1 MPLTLALL
9 STTVGVGGAL
19 YGSGEQAKSGDEAA
33 ALQALGIDLSTAA
46 ELEMFYT
53 SLEIAAPYRE
63 AGYEMLPEYEKAAF
77 STDMSPGF
85 DVAAKYG
92 ERAIKR
98 QAAAGGKLHST
109 ETGEKMTDLYQNLV
123 ADEYAKRYGYQ
134 TDLANIGAGHAAG
147 GMEAALGTGRD
158 LSNIYG
164 STYANLAQN
173 AMAQGAQRAGTA
185 QVISQGV
192 QSGINAYN
200 LYNMSR
206 N

>member
-1 MPLTLALL
+1 MPLTLALVG
-9 STTVGVGGAL
+9 TGVGVGASL
-19 YGSGEQAKSGDEAA
+19 YGAGEQAKAGDEAA

-46 ELEMFYT
+46 EREMFYK

-63 AGYEMLPEYEKAAF
+63 AGYEMLPEYERAAF

-98 QAAAGGKLHST
+98 AAAAGGKLHST
-109 ETGEKMTDLYQNLV
+109 ETGERMTDMYQNLV

-147 GMEAALGTGRD
+147 SMEAALGTGRD
-158 LSNIYG
+158 LSSIYG
-164 STYANLAQN
+164 SMYGNLANQT
-173 AMAQGAQRAGTA
+173 MAQGAQKAGTA
-185 QVISQGV
+185 AVIGQGV

-200 LYNMSR
+200 LYNMSK